1 MRYRG
6 GAHKYENG
14 LRWNRIFLAGGLAL
28 ALLVLMMALLTRG
41 QSAPVA
47 EDTPTPRLTPTDTP
61 TPTPEPTPT
70 ETPGMYIPD
79 ELPDWIQEDLLP
91 INEWSR
97 PGDPMEAMTGIVVH
111 YVGNPGT
118 TAKQNRSYF
127 AWLAEDHSTSA
138 SSNFIIGLEGEV
150 ILCVPIGEIAYC
162 TKDRNIDTLSIEVCH
177 PDESGKFNQA
187 SYDSLIK
194 LVNWL
199 RDIYDLDVD
208 AVIRHYDVTGKECPR
223 YYVRNP
229 EAWDQFKEDL
239 IAAEGEQEEQ
249 LPVEAN

>member
-6 GAHKYENG
+6 SAHKYEDG
-14 LRWNRIFLAGGLAL
+14 LRWNRILLAGGLSL
-28 ALLVLMMALLTRG
+28 ALLILMMVLLAQG
-41 QSAPVA
+41 QADPVA
-47 EDTPTPRLTPTDTP
+47 EDTPTPQP
-61 TPTPEPTPT
+61 TPTVEPTLSPTPEPT

-79 ELPDWIQEDLLP
+79 ELPDWIEEDLLP
-91 INEWSR
+91 INDWSR
-97 PGDPMEAMTGIVVH
+97 PGTPMEAMTGIVVH

-118 TAKQNRSYF
+118 TAKQNRNYF
-127 AWLAEDHSTSA
+127 AWLAEDHTTSA
-138 SSNFIIGLEGEV
+138 SSNFVIGLEGEI
-150 ILCVPIGEIAYC
+150 ILCVPIGEVAYC
-162 TKDRNIDTLSIEVCH
+162 SKDRNIDTLSIEVCH

-199 RDIYDLDVD
+199 RDIYDLDTD

-229 EAWDQFKEDL
+229 EAWEAFLEDL
-239 IAAEGEQEEQ
+239 KEAEEE
-249 LPVEAN
+249 